1 MTQEREGVSVPTEV
15 QDAVRR
21 CVAQSL
27 VLELEEVQLE
37 SRLIDDLG
45 ADSLDFVDIIFMLE
59 QALDV
64 PMRDTELSF
73 LTRLDYGS
81 PEVMQRGV
89 LAAEVVARLEPWLPA
104 LRELPDRA
112 QVTPAQM
119 FSCIT
124 IESICLVASG
134 RLQRKEASESQ

>member
-1 MTQEREGVSVPTEV
+1 MTQERDGVSVPPEV

-27 VLELEEVQLE
+27 VLELEEVQLG

-89 LAAEVVARLEPWLPA
+89 LTPEVVARLEPWLPA

-134 RLQRKEASESQ
+134 RLQRKDAES

>member
-89 LAAEVVARLEPWLPA
+89 LTAEVVERLEPWLPA

-134 RLQRKEASESQ
+134 RLRRKEASESR